1 MNASRAEEVALLAL
15 AWLVANDDLL
25 PTFQG
30 ASGVSAEDMRAGAR
44 DPVFLAS
51 VLDFLMMD
59 DAWVIA
65 ICDHLGVPYDTLF
78 QTRQQLPG
86 GDVPNW
92 T

>member
-1 MNASRAEEVALLAL
+1 MNATRAEEVALLAL
-15 AWLVANDDLL
+15 GWLVGNDDLL
-25 PTFQG
+25 PVFQG
-30 ASGVSAEDMRAGAR
+30 ASGVSAEDLRAGAR

-65 ICDHLGVPYDTLF
+65 VSDHLGVPYDTLF
-78 QTRQQLPG
+78 QIRQSLPG
-86 GDVPNW
+86 GDLPNW